1 MTELISELEHGAALL
16 RQSSFNPVSL
26 SAGVDL
32 LLRFVTLQRPSIS
45 QPFAIHKRN
54 LVARAKEFVQESH
67 RCVDKIVGFATDMI
81 KDDAVGVYPIRKDAH
96 SVAQADPGPTSACNA
111 RSSLHTLTRE
121 SSHKPCC
128 TPHGSKSASRS
139 TSQSRGQ

>member
-54 LVARAKEFVQESH
+54 LVARAKEFVHDSH

-81 KDDAVGVYPIRKDAH
+81 KDDAVGAYPIRKE
-96 SVAQADPGPTSACNA
+96 AQ
-111 RSSLHTLTRE
+111 
-121 SSHKPCC
+121 
-128 TPHGSKSASRS
+128 
-139 TSQSRGQ
+139 RGAG